1 MTDEAGRPGPGALSH
16 ATATVGAMGKQN
28 RARRAAKARARQ
40 SARRDADAR
49 QARSSR
55 AAGPT
60 GGPEPFATDDRS
72 RRSEPQ
78 RATDALLSAA
88 HAQAG
93 SNRRIRAS
101 EDLLSMSAPVVDRA
115 AEELALTGV
124 SAAWGGGWQPSELAR
139 HLRLRGSSAATGRL
153 GRTAIAADHAGRS
166 SSTLDA
172 RWAAQVQA
180 MELPDGV
187 RARGWIRRWSDEER
201 IDRSAT
207 LDTVV
212 DLLGILV
219 ALRRIEQLLPPPGS
233 AADPSRSGR
242 TDGTGGPTGT
252 SPSEGT
258 ELDPLLE
265 KIRNLLA
272 KAESTTFEAEAT
284 ALTAKAQELMTRHAV
299 DAAALHAGDDTDS
312 ELAPVAIRIP
322 IDAPYTDAKSLLL
335 QTVALASRCRS
346 VHDPDLDL
354 STVVGFPD
362 DVAIVEVLFTSLLVQ
377 AQTALTDAARHA
389 PPGTRTRSQSYRS
402 AFLLSYTHRIG
413 DRLEEINQHVI
424 DQATIDHGGS
434 FLPVLRSR
442 SDRVEDHMRAMF
454 TTMTSKPVRG
464 GYDRAGWASGQLA
477 ADRAAINLADLEQAD
492 PTTTGSPRPVK
503 ELT

>member
-16 ATATVGAMGKQN
+16 ATATVGPMGKQN

-49 QARSSR
+49 QAMSSR

-88 HAQAG
+88 HAQVG
-93 SNRRIRAS
+93 SSRRIRAS

-124 SAAWGGGWQPSELAR
+124 SAAWGGGWQPNELAR
-139 HLRLRGSSAATGRL
+139 HLRLRGCSAATGRL

-166 SSTLDA
+166 SSTLDS

-299 DAAALHAGDDTDS
+299 DAAALHAGDDTDG

-346 VHDPDLDL
+346 VL
-354 STVVGFPD
+354 S
-362 DVAIVEVLFTSLLVQ
+362 
-377 AQTALTDAARHA
+377 
-389 PPGTRTRSQSYRS
+389 PGCRR
-402 AFLLSYTHRIG
+402 
-413 DRLEEINQHVI
+413 
-424 DQATIDHGGS
+424 
-434 FLPVLRSR
+434 
-442 SDRVEDHMRAMF
+442 
-454 TTMTSKPVRG
+454 K
-464 GYDRAGWASGQLA
+464 
-477 ADRAAINLADLEQAD
+477 
-492 PTTTGSPRPVK
+492 K
-503 ELT
+503 

>member
-1 MTDEAGRPGPGALSH
+1 MTDDAGRPGPGALSH
-16 ATATVGAMGKQN
+16 ATATVGPMGKQN

-88 HAQAG
+88 HAQVG
-93 SNRRIRAS
+93 SSRRIRAS

-139 HLRLRGSSAATGRL
+139 HLRLRGCSAATGRL

-166 SSTLDA
+166 SSTLDS

-212 DLLGILV
+212 DLLVAQGQAEAAAEILGAIDV
-219 ALRRIEQLLPPPGS
+219 TREQTDMPVPDGFRARWDVRMGEIRSALGDDSFQSAWVRGRVHTMSTAWEFALR
-233 AADPSRSGR
+233 
-242 TDGTGGPTGT
+242 
-252 SPSEGT
+252 
-258 ELDPLLE
+258 
-265 KIRNLLA
+265 
-272 KAESTTFEAEAT
+272 
-284 ALTAKAQELMTRHAV
+284 
-299 DAAALHAGDDTDS
+299 
-312 ELAPVAIRIP
+312 
-322 IDAPYTDAKSLLL
+322 
-335 QTVALASRCRS
+335 
-346 VHDPDLDL
+346 
-354 STVVGFPD
+354 VV
-362 DVAIVEVLFTSLLVQ
+362 
-377 AQTALTDAARHA
+377 
-389 PPGTRTRSQSYRS
+389 
-402 AFLLSYTHRIG
+402 
-413 DRLEEINQHVI
+413 
-424 DQATIDHGGS
+424 
-434 FLPVLRSR
+434 
-442 SDRVEDHMRAMF
+442 
-454 TTMTSKPVRG
+454 
-464 GYDRAGWASGQLA
+464 
-477 ADRAAINLADLEQAD
+477 
-492 PTTTGSPRPVK
+492 
-503 ELT
+503 

>member
-1 MTDEAGRPGPGALSH
+1 MEA
-16 ATATVGAMGKQN
+16 
-28 RARRAAKARARQ
+28 
-40 SARRDADAR
+40 D
-49 QARSSR
+49 
-55 AAGPT
+55 
-60 GGPEPFATDDRS
+60 
-72 RRSEPQ
+72 
-78 RATDALLSAA
+78 
-88 HAQAG
+88 
-93 SNRRIRAS
+93 
-101 EDLLSMSAPVVDRA
+101 
-115 AEELALTGV
+115 
-124 SAAWGGGWQPSELAR
+124 
-139 HLRLRGSSAATGRL
+139 
-153 GRTAIAADHAGRS
+153 
-166 SSTLDA
+166 
-172 RWAAQVQA
+172 
-180 MELPDGV
+180 
-187 RARGWIRRWSDEER
+187 
-201 IDRSAT
+201 
-207 LDTVV
+207 
-212 DLLGILV
+212 
-219 ALRRIEQLLPPPGS
+219 
-233 AADPSRSGR
+233 
-242 TDGTGGPTGT
+242 
-252 SPSEGT
+252 
-258 ELDPLLE
+258 
-265 KIRNLLA
+265 
-272 KAESTTFEAEAT
+272 AT

-299 DAAALHAGDDTDS
+299 DAAALHAGDDTDG

-362 DVAIVEVLFTSLLVQ
+362 DVAVVEVLFTSLLVQ

>member
-187 RARGWIRRWSDEER
+187 RARGWIRRWSDDESL
-201 IDRSAT
+201 DRSAT

-212 DLLGILV
+212 DLLSILV
-219 ALRRIEQLLPPPGS
+219 ALRRIEQLIPPPGAAGGSS
-233 AADPSRSGR
+233 A
-242 TDGTGGPTGT
+242 TGFG
-252 SPSEGT
+252 SAEGG

-299 DAAALHAGDDTDS
+299 DAAALHAGDDTDG